1 MEEDRIE
8 REGRSLYDQ
17 SILVVNVIEAQG
29 VEFPHSSVSLTVGD
43 KTYITNSNEGQTPQF
58 NVQFTFNGSQLKDQI
73 NVVLNDNT
81 DTASTMNG
89 HYPISEL
96 LDQKIHD
103 RWVLVRPPKPT
114 STETKVHLQ
123 FKYTYSKSRLCAEAI
138 ENWRQ
143 HISSLQQKNE
153 NSLNDLRQMYQ
164 EFDFLETIKQKPNYF
179 ADIRPIDK
187 IGYEVNSTG
196 NHRTEIRSSSS
207 ETVTSYFLHSI
218 LCCLF
223 IDDCHSSWT

>member
-17 SILVVNVIEAQG
+17 SSLVVNVIEAQG
-29 VEFPHSSVSLTVGD
+29 VEYAHSSVSLTVND

-58 NVQFTFNGSQLKDQI
+58 NVQFTFNGANTKDQI
-73 NVVLNDNT
+73 NIILNDNM
-81 DTASTMNG
+81 DTSNTLNG

-103 RWVLVRPPKPT
+103 RWVLVRPTRPT

-123 FKYTYSKSRLCAEAI
+123 FKFTYSKSRLCAEAI
-138 ENWRQ
+138 DNWKQ

-179 ADIRPIDK
+179 ADIKPIDK
-187 IGYEVNSTG
+187 IGYEVHSKG
-196 NHRTEIRSSSS
+196 NNRA
-207 ETVTSYFLHSI
+207 
-218 LCCLF
+218 
-223 IDDCHSSWT
+223 